1 MRYTT
6 IIDISEISEV
16 YRNTTARLIYMHMCL
31 KAGYH
36 DADRDLVRLSIRRV
50 SADVGVTVSATRH
63 ALRLLERVGLLTRE
77 GELWRVKKWVEE
89 QQITTRA
96 KTKREMQEQI
106 QRLERQRQ
114 QVILEQQHQE
124 HQQYD
129 PEQSTNSDGYKRIAE
144 RFGLTKPKK

>member
-6 IIDISEISEV
+6 VIDISEISEI
-16 YRNTTARLIYMHMCL
+16 YKNPTARLLYLHMSL

-36 DADRDLVRLSIRRV
+36 DADRDLVRLSIRRL

-63 ALRLLERVGLLTRE
+63 ALHQLERVGLLTRE

>member
-6 IIDISEISEV
+6 VIDISEMPEI
-16 YRNTTARLIYMHMCL
+16 YRNMTARLIYMHMSL

-36 DADRDLVRLSIRRV
+36 DSDRDLVTLSIRRL

-63 ALRLLERVGLLTRE
+63 ALHLLERSGLLTRE
-77 GELWRVKKWVEE
+77 GQLWRVRKWVEE
-89 QQITTRA
+89 QTITTRA

-114 QVILEQQHQE
+114 QVILDQQHQE
-124 HQQYD
+124 HQEYD
-129 PEQSTNSDGYKRIAE
+129 PDKALDNDAYRRIQE
-144 RFGLTKPKK
+144 RFGLKRKKE

>member
-6 IIDISEISEV
+6 VIDITEISDV
-16 YRNTTARLIYMHMCL
+16 YKNATARLIYLHMSL

-36 DADRDLVRLSIRRV
+36 DADRDLVKLSIRRL

-63 ALRLLERVGLLTRE
+63 ALHQLERAGLLTRE

-144 RFGLTKPKK
+144 RFGLTKKPK

>member
-1 MRYTT
+1 MRYTSV
-6 IIDISEISEV
+6 IDITEISDV
-16 YRNTTARLIYMHMCL
+16 YKNATARLIYLHMSL

-36 DADRDLVRLSIRRV
+36 DVDRDLVKLSIRRL

-63 ALRLLERVGLLTRE
+63 ALHQLERAGLLTRE

-114 QVILEQQHQE
+114 QVVLEQQHLE

-129 PEQSTNSDGYKRIAE
+129 PEESTNSDGYKRIAE
-144 RFGLTKPKK
+144 RFGLSKPKK

>member
-6 IIDISEISEV
+6 VIDISEITEI
-16 YRNTTARLIYMHMCL
+16 YKNPTARLLYLHMSL

-36 DADRDLVRLSIRRV
+36 DVDRDLVRLSIRRL

-63 ALRLLERVGLLTRE
+63 ALHQLERSGLLTRE

-96 KTKREMQEQI
+96 KTKREMQDQI

-144 RFGLTKPKK
+144 RFGLNKPKK

>member
-6 IIDISEISEV
+6 VIDITEISEV
-16 YRNTTARLIYMHMCL
+16 YKNATARLIYLHMSL

-36 DADRDLVRLSIRRV
+36 DADRDLVKLSIRRL

-63 ALRLLERVGLLTRE
+63 ALHQLERAGLLTKE
-77 GELWRVKKWVEE
+77 GELWRVRKWVEE

-129 PEQSTNSDGYKRIAE
+129 PVQSTNSDGYKRIAE

>member
-6 IIDISEISEV
+6 VIDISEMPEV
-16 YRNTTARLIYMHMCL
+16 YKNSTARLIYIHMSL

-36 DADRDLVRLSIRRV
+36 DSDRDLVNLSIRRL
-50 SADVGVTVSATRH
+50 SIEVGVTVSATRH
-63 ALRLLERVGLLTRE
+63 ALHLLERSGLLIRE
-77 GELWRVKKWVEE
+77 GQLWRIKKWVEE
-89 QQITTRA
+89 QTITTRA

-124 HQQYD
+124 HKEYD
-129 PEQSTNSDGYKRIAE
+129 PDKALDNDAYRRVQA
-144 RFGLTKPKK
+144 RFGLKKKEE

>member
-6 IIDISEISEV
+6 VIDISELSEI
-16 YRNTTARLIYMHMCL
+16 YKNPTARLIYLHLSL

-36 DADRDLVRLSIRRV
+36 DADRDLVKLSIRRL

-63 ALRLLERVGLLTRE
+63 ALHQLERSGLLTRE
-77 GELWRVKKWVEE
+77 GELWRVKKWLEE

-144 RFGLTKPKK
+144 RFGLTKPNK

>member
-6 IIDISEISEV
+6 VIDISEMAEIYKNS
-16 YRNTTARLIYMHMCL
+16 TARLIYIHMCL

-36 DADRDLVRLSIRRV
+36 DADRDLVRLSIRRL

-63 ALRLLERVGLLTRE
+63 ALHQLERVGLLTRE

>member
-6 IIDISEISEV
+6 VIDISEISEI
-16 YRNTTARLIYMHMCL
+16 YKNPTARLLYLHMSL

-36 DADRDLVRLSIRRV
+36 DADRDLVRLSIRRL

-63 ALRLLERVGLLTRE
+63 ALRQLERAGLLTRD
-77 GELWRVKKWVEE
+77 GDLWRVKKWVEE

-129 PEQSTNSDGYKRIAE
+129 PEEATNSDGYKRIAE
-144 RFGLTKPKK
+144 RFGLTKKPK